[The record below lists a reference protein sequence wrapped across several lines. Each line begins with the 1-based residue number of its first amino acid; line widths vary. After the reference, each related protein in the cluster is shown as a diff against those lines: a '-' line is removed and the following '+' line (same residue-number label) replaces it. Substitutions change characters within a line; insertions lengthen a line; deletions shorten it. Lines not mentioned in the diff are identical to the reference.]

1 MHIQTCQLEVLAL
14 ALVLSLYFRYLQ
26 RCIKMHLVFEYL
38 DILSSGLAVSLEI
51 FGEKL
56 DISSGVRAQQIER

>member
-1 MHIQTCQLEVLAL
+1 ML

-56 DISSGVRAQQIER
+56 DISSGVRAQRIER